1 MVKLLSILS
10 IVLAI
15 ILFPP
20 AALALVSNNAIPGD
34 ATYPIKRSLED
45 VIYAAASL
53 NPTTKA
59 WFAAARSD
67 RRFKEFITLVAQG
80 KSVSRTL
87 NELVTQTETAA
98 SDIKKIDDPI
108 KRQDLVNQLSESIDK
123 YDQKLGEVSHSTVII
138 TPQPTVTA
146 RPTLTPLPSEV
157 SKPTFTPIP
166 TQVPTITQPPINPQE
181 IDEAKK
187 KLEEI
192 KKKLEEEMRKHQED
206 REIDHKKDSDKEK
219 KEEHQDK
226 KEIRTQ

>member
-1 MVKLLSILS
+1 MTRLLSILT
-10 IVLAI
+10 IILAI